1 MARTIKE
8 IADSIKSFFMSLPA
22 LQNLYSFT
30 NTDNFDDKFSSVS
43 VEANMA
49 NIVATEAAA
58 VEEQFDWHKQ
68 ETTQKI
74 ENERIGKKGWIE
86 NIAKRFQFGDE
97 LPANS
102 DTYAVIDTSK
112 QVIKAAYAG
121 EGSGGGVYLKVANIV
136 NNEYV
141 ALTPEQLASFKVY
154 MKRVKP
160 ATGISYVITS
170 DNADQLGVV
179 LDIYY
184 DPLLLKTN
192 GEHILNGNKPVIDAI
207 KSYLSGIGYSG
218 EFITQNMCNLIE
230 AATGVKIVEPKQV
243 SYKHAGYDFVTI
255 NAKYTPIA
263 GYIKLDEEDTA
274 HVTINYIPYE

>member
-1 MARTIKE
+1 MARSIKEISATIKE
-8 IADSIKSFFMSLPA
+8 AFMA
-22 LQNLYSFT
+22 NVTLQNLFDFQS
-30 NTDNFDDKFSSVS
+30 TDAFDDVFSSVS
-43 VEANMA
+43 IEAILI
-49 NIVATEAAA
+49 NIVATVAAA
-58 VEEQFDWHKQ
+58 VENLFDWHKSDV
-68 ETTQKI
+68 EELI
-74 ENERIGKKGWIE
+74 NNERIGKKGWIE

-97 LPANS
+97 LPVDS

>member
-8 IADSIKSFFMSLPA
+8 IADSIKSFFMSIPA
-22 LQNLYSFT
+22 LQSLYGFENS
-30 NTDNFDDKFSSVS
+30 DVFDDKFSSVS
-43 VEANMA
+43 VESNFV
-49 NIVATEAAA
+49 NIISSEAAV
-58 VEEQFDWHKQ
+58 VENQLDWHKQ
-68 ETTQKI
+68 EVTQI
-74 ENERIGKKGWIE
+74 VENERIGKKGWIE

-97 LPANS
+97 LPVDS
-102 DTYAVIDTSK
+102 DTYAVIDPTK
-112 QVIKAAYAG
+112 QVVKAAYAG
-121 EGSGGGVYLKVANIV
+121 EGSGGGVYLKVANVV

-184 DPLLLKTN
+184 DPLVLKAN
-192 GEHILNGNKPVIDAI
+192 GEHILNGNKPVVDSI
-207 KSYLSGIGYSG
+207 KSYLSGIGYNG
-218 EFITQNMCNLIE
+218 EFVTMSLCNVIE

-274 HVTINYIPYE
+274 HVTINYLPYE